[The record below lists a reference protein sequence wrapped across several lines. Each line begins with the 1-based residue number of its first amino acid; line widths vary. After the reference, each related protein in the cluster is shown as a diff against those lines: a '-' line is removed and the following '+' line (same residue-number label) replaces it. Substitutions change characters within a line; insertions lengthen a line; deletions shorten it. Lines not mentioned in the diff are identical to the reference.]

1 MDSKQLMMPLLSQ
14 IHVVIGQRLKVVE
27 GRYYALR
34 QRESGRWEGGREGGE
49 GEKGG
54 ERERGM
60 GGRGR
65 RV

>member
-34 QRESGRWEGGREGGE
+34 QRESGRWEGVREGG
-49 GEKGG
+49 KG
-54 ERERGM
+54 
-60 GGRGR
+60 
-65 RV
+65 